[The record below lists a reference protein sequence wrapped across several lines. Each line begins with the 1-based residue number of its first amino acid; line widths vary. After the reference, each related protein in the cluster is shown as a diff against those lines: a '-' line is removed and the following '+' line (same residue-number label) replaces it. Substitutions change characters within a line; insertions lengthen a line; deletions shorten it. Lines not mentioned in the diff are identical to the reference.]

1 MIKNYLKIAWRNVL
15 HEKGYAFINV
25 FGLAVGLT
33 CFILILLFVQHELSY
48 DRFYENPD
56 RIYRVVKRH
65 PGTNFHGLDSW
76 AVTPPQLPA
85 AFIDEFP
92 EVSAATSIVNQN
104 ALLSLDEQHY
114 WEKGLWADANFFRVF
129 SFPVLQGNP
138 ETALAEPNTIVL
150 TSSLANKIFGKKNPV
165 GATLLYEKD
174 NFYTVTGVIPDVPE
188 NSSIK
193 YAFITSIRSQTYYT
207 QSLKDNNWSSSWH
220 TFFKLAEDTDHA
232 QLQSKMPAFVEKHV
246 PDAGDDPNTR
256 VQYIIQPLSDV
267 HLRSQ
272 FNFDIAF
279 TGDIKYV
286 YLFSTIGFLI
296 LLLACVNYTNLAV
309 ARSIKRTRE
318 VGLRKVI
325 GANRRQLIWQFL
337 AESVLMAFL
346 AFALALV
353 TVKLLLPFFS
363 QMMERPIQMDYQGD
377 GLLLPALLVLVV
389 LVGLLSGSY
398 PAFFMASLRPMQAL
412 TGKQDNRTERFHL
425 QRLLMVGQ
433 YAVSIVLVAGSFVI
447 YKQMQFVQ
455 QKELGFDREYVVTVP
470 VRDETLR
477 KNYEVIRNEWLQDH
491 RVLAVT
497 SSSAL
502 PTYVPSNNGIS
513 GLQGSNATDR
523 LDVYMTYSDYDFLEV
538 FGMKL
543 AAGRTFSRQI
553 SSDLLGAAVI
563 NEATVRA
570 LGWTPEEALGK
581 TFVHNDGER
590 TIVGVVKDFHMHSM
604 HMPIEP
610 LVIRLEPTR
619 MGYISAKVRPGN
631 LSGTIASLEHSLKQF
646 TPYPFEYQFLDEHF
660 DQLYKTE
667 LRLSETFGFFTILAL
682 LIASLGLFGL
692 AAYAAETRT
701 KEIGIRKVL
710 GASAA
715 HIVSLLSKDFLK
727 LVIIG
732 FVIAVPIA
740 WYAMN
745 RWLEDFVYRIIVEWW
760 VFALAGLLTVTI
772 ALLAVSFQ
780 SVKAALTNPVDS
792 LRSE

>member
-15 HEKGYAFINV
+15 REKGYAFINV

-48 DRFYENPD
+48 DRFYENHD
-56 RIYRVVKRH
+56 RIHRVVKRH
-65 PGTNFHGLDSW
+65 PGSNFHGLDAW

-85 AFIDEFP
+85 ALIDVFP
-92 EVSAATSIVNQN
+92 EVSAATSIIGQN
-104 ALLSLDEQHY
+104 ALLSFSEQHY

-129 SFPVLQGNP
+129 SFPLLHGNP
-138 ETALAEPNTIVL
+138 ETALTEPNTIVL
-150 TSSLANKIFGKKNPV
+150 TESLANKIFGNKNPV
-165 GATLLYEKD
+165 GATLLYGK
-174 NFYTVTGVIPDVPE
+174 NTFYTVTGVIPDLPE
-188 NSSIK
+188 NSSMK
-193 YAFITSIRSQTYYT
+193 YDFITSIQSQTDYT

-220 TFFKLAEDTDHA
+220 TFFKLAENTDHV

-246 PDAGDDPNTR
+246 PDAGDDPATR
-256 VQYIIQPLSDV
+256 VQYIIQPLTDV
-267 HLRSQ
+267 HLRSK
-272 FNFDIAF
+272 FNFDIVF

-286 YLFSTIGFLI
+286 YLFSAIGILI

-309 ARSIKRTRE
+309 ARSIKRAPE
-318 VGLRKVI
+318 VGMRKVI
-325 GANRRQLIWQFL
+325 GANRRQLVWQFL
-337 AESVLMAFL
+337 GESVLMAFL
-346 AFALALV
+346 AFALALL

-363 QMMERPIQMDYQGD
+363 QLMERPLQMDFQGS
-377 GLLLPALLVLVV
+377 GLLLPAMVVLVV
-389 LVGLLSGSY
+389 LVGLFSGSY

-412 TGKQDNRTERFHL
+412 TGKKDTHAGRFHL
-425 QRLLMVGQ
+425 QRVLMVGQ
-433 YAVSIVLVAGSFVI
+433 YAVSIVLVAGSLVI

-455 QKELGFDREYVVTVP
+455 QKELGFDREHVVTIP

-477 KNYEVIRNEWLQDH
+477 ENYEVIRNEWLQDP

-502 PTYVPSNNGIS
+502 PTYVPSNNEIS
-513 GLQGSNATDR
+513 NLEGSNATDR

-543 AAGRTFSRQI
+543 AAGRTFSREI
-553 SSDLLGAAVI
+553 SSDAQGAALI

-570 LGWTPEEALGK
+570 LGWTPQEAVGK
-581 TFVHNDGER
+581 TFVHNGGER

-610 LVIRLEPTR
+610 LAIRLEPNR
-619 MGYISAKVRPGN
+619 MGYISAKVRSGN
-631 LSGTIASLEHSLKQF
+631 LSETIASLEQSVKQF

-667 LRLSETFGFFTILAL
+667 LRLGETFEFFTILTL

-715 HIVSLLSKDFLK
+715 GIVALLSREFLK

-732 FVIAVPIA
+732 FVIAVPII

-745 RWLEDFVYRIIVEWW
+745 RWLEAFVYRINVEWW

-780 SVKAALTNPVDS
+780 SVKAALMNPVDS